1 MKTPTIKFIAEL
13 KDFFLNAPMV
23 DQGGSISSARTT
35 KEVAHQLLLENE
47 SLIKGGH
54 IWYFAIKHMGLN
66 VYEIKLRPKG
76 RVNTFIVE
84 AFEKHLIEEAGP
96 GCLPTARY

>member
-1 MKTPTIKFIAEL
+1 MKTPTIKSFAAL
-13 KDFFLNAPMV
+13 KDFFLYTPMV
-23 DQGGSISSARTT
+23 TGDSITCARTT
-35 KEVAHQLLLENE
+35 KDVANELLLENE
-47 SLIKGGH
+47 SIIKGGH

-76 RVNTFIVE
+76 KVNTYIVDS
-84 AFEKHLIEEAGP
+84 FEKHLIEEGGP

>member
-1 MKTPTIKFIAEL
+1 MKTPTIKYIAEL

-23 DQGGSISSARTT
+23 DQGGSISSARTS
-35 KEVAHQLLLENE
+35 KDVAYELLMENE

-54 IWYFAIKHMGLN
+54 VWYFAIMHIGLN

-76 RVNTFIVE
+76 KVNTFIVE
-84 AFEKHLIEEAGP
+84 AFEMHLIEEAGP
-96 GCLPTARY
+96 GCIPTARY